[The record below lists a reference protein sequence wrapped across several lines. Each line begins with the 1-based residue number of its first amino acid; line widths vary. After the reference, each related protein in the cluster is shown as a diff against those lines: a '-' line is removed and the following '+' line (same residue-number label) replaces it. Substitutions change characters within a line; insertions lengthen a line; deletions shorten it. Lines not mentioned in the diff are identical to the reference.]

1 MIEYELNPVNS
12 MCVGCTYYA
21 AKNNIDYFDTRPK
34 PCVSCSRNYTD
45 HYKGSIMP
53 LSYDKK
59 VKVSREYK
67 NIK

>member
-1 MIEYELNPVNS
+1 MIEYEINPESGV
-12 MCVGCTYYA
+12 CVGCMYYA
-21 AKNNIDYFDTRPK
+21 AKNIDVKIENRPN
-34 PCVSCSRNYTD
+34 PCTMCSRIYTD